1 MQVKTFT
8 GSSTQDVMAQ
18 VKAELGPDAIILAS
32 RELNGNGLRLF
43 EITAGVERPAGSF
56 GFSGTGP
63 DAASAPPGWEEW
75 HKEWSRIKEH
85 LYALMQPCIP
95 WEKLPPPSS
104 HGAGVPPARRSGKR
118 CRP

>member
-63 DAASAPPGWEEW
+63 DPLLPAGRNGTRNGRASRNISTP
-75 HKEWSRIKEH
+75 
-85 LYALMQPCIP
+85 
-95 WEKLPPPSS
+95 
-104 HGAGVPPARRSGKR
+104 
-118 CRP
+118 

>member
-43 EITAGVERPAGSF
+43 EITAGVERPA
-56 GFSGTGP
+56 
-63 DAASAPPGWEEW
+63 
-75 HKEWSRIKEH
+75 
-85 LYALMQPCIP
+85 
-95 WEKLPPPSS
+95 
-104 HGAGVPPARRSGKR
+104 
-118 CRP
+118 